1 MRDSRLILLL
11 SLIAA
16 ITVGN
21 LYLAQPLLAELE
33 HVFRAGPGAA
43 GAVVTLGQVGYGLG
57 VLLIVPLGDL
67 RERRQLMLVL
77 FAGCTVGLLVSAAA
91 PTLLVLIAA
100 SFAVGV
106 FTVIPQ
112 IIMPYAASIAPDDR
126 RASVIG
132 TVQSGLL
139 VGILLARTVS
149 GTIASVAGWRAVFVV
164 AAVLGL
170 AMAALVWAK
179 FPRQAPTAKLSYR
192 ATLVSMLKLLWR
204 EPVLRRVG
212 LSGAANFAVFSGFWT
227 TLPFLISSAYG
238 YGPGAAGVFGL
249 VGVVGAASARYGGR
263 LSDLRGPQYTQK
275 LSLVVTLAS
284 FALFAFADCSLV
296 PLVAAVIVLDAGCQ
310 ANHISCQAEAFTLDA
325 NARSRI
331 NGIYMFLRFLGGAV
345 GSAVSALAWKRGGWH
360 AYCVSGAVLCVLA
373 FVPYVFRSSRDR
385 SPAAPA
391 PPAP

>member
-1 MRDSRLILLL
+1 MRESRLILLL

-112 IIMPYAASIAPDDR
+112 IIMPYAASIAPDHR

-170 AMAALVWAK
+170 AMAALVWVK

-192 ATLVSMLKLLWR
+192 ATLVSMLKLLAR

-284 FALFAFADCSLV
+284 FALFAFADRSLV

-345 GSAVSALAWKRGGWH
+345 GSAVSALAWKHGGWH

-373 FVPYVFRSSRDR
+373 FVPYAIRSSRDR

-391 PPAP
+391 PPAL